1 MARCWSSAARSL
13 KSSESQMPALLI
25 RTSRDSTWPAARC
38 TCAASVTSRASGVTR
53 ASGWARGWRVPAYTR
68 VAPLRRASST
78 SARPMPRL
86 PPVTRT
92 VLSAIVT
99 MVTVSSSLMWSCK
112 PDKPVWLGPAR
123 CPKSRSGAPNR
134 SRRSGAW
141 RSRSVL
147 TGQHEHRN
155 LPRDLGLEF
164 ADGRGLRDQRGPQ
177 RGAGGVGQLLRQD
190 RERLGTHLDRDPG
203 VGLEVVVPA
212 WVGWR
217 SSVGGGG
224 REPAVGL
231 REAAQ
236 RGHALD
242 PGFGADVVNENQ
254 RDARPG
260 PADASLVRPEL
271 LNDLGVVVASPTRS
285 RVRHGL
291 LQRTRSLAVRYS
303 GCVAPGGAGPGRGR
317 RPAAVSR

>member
-38 TCAASVTSRASGVTR
+38 TCAGLVTSRVSGVTR

-99 MVTVSSSLMWSCK
+99 MVTVSSSLMWWCK

-123 CPKSRSGAPNR
+123 CPNPGQVPRIGAADPEPGAPGACATSVGPSAARAAPTSSSARTGNVWVPTSTVILGWALR
-134 SRRSGAW
+134 LWYQSGW
-141 RSRSVL
+141 
-147 TGQHEHRN
+147 
-155 LPRDLGLEF
+155 
-164 ADGRGLRDQRGPQ
+164 
-177 RGAGGVGQLLRQD
+177 
-190 RERLGTHLDRDPG
+190 
-203 VGLEVVVPA
+203 
-212 WVGWR
+212 GWR
-217 SSVGGGG
+217 SSVGGGD

-271 LNDLGVVVASPTRS
+271 LNDLGVVVAGLVRS

-303 GCVAPGGAGPGRGR
+303 GWVAPGGAGGPGRGR